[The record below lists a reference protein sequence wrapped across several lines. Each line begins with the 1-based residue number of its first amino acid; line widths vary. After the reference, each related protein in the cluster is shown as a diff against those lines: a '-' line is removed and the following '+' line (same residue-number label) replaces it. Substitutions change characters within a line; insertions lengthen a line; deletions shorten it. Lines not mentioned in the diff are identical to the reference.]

1 MIHSLAGGVLS
12 DNKKLDF
19 AKVEILSDYYS
30 GTFWYITEIPNLKV
44 GDVVVVP
51 FGEREIFVEGKV
63 LKIDKN
69 ISSQTAPIPIKRAK
83 KILKRK

>member
-1 MIHSLAGGVLS
+1 MIHSLAGGILS

-30 GTFWYITEIPNLKV
+30 GTFWYITEIPKLKV
-44 GDVVVVP
+44 GDIVVVP
-51 FGEREIFVEGKV
+51 FGKNEILVEGKV

-69 ISSQTAPIPIKRAK
+69 ISSQTPPVPLKTAK
-83 KILKRK
+83 KILRIK

>member
-1 MIHSLAGGVLS
+1 MIHSLAGGILS

-30 GTFWYITEIPNLKV
+30 GIFWYITEIPKLKV
-44 GDVVVVP
+44 GDIVVVP
-51 FGEREIFVEGKV
+51 FGKNEILVEGKV